1 MFGPFAYFN
10 KFQLSIA
17 LIALL
22 APLPLAAEDVSFSPG
37 WQVDAASSQLR
48 FQSVKNVTK
57 VESSTFAAFSGDLAA
72 DGTLSLHVFLDS
84 VDTKIDLRN
93 VRMRFL
99 LFETFRFPEAVI
111 TAKINPADL
120 ADLPTLRRKT
130 IHLPYTLDLHGV
142 KKQLETDVAVTL
154 LQDDTVVVSSTVPV
168 VIATDDFGLAEGVQK
183 LQEAAKV
190 VIIPSGTVSF
200 DLMLKRNGGATAP
213 TTTSTTAEPTAPEVI
228 AEAPVAPA
236 APEAP
241 LPAGTAPV
249 VPDAV
254 AVDTAAVALEPT
266 GDLDLEACTGRF
278 EILSRSGNINFQSG
292 SAKLQASSAPLLD
305 SVADII
311 ARCPGLKIE
320 ISGHTDSDGA
330 PAANQSLSQSR
341 AKSVM
346 RYLVGKGLAAD
357 RFTAVGYGED
367 KPIFANDTTEHKSR
381 NRRIEFA
388 LVQ

>member
-1 MFGPFAYFN
+1 MIGLFDA
-10 KFQLSIA
+10 LVRIRLHLA

-22 APLPLAAEDVSFSPG
+22 APLPLAAQDVSFAPG
-37 WQVDAASSQLR
+37 WQIDAQSSQLR

-57 VESSTFAAFSGDLAA
+57 VESSTFAAFSGALAA

-130 IHLPYTLDLHGV
+130 LHLIYTLDLHGV
-142 KKQLETDVAVTL
+142 KKELETDVAVTL

-168 VIATDDFGLAEGVQK
+168 VIATDDFGLSEGIQK
-183 LQEAAKV
+183 LQEAANV

-200 DLMLKRNGGATAP
+200 DLTLKRNGGAAT
-213 TTTSTTAEPTAPEVI
+213 
-228 AEAPVAPA
+228 PVAPA
-236 APEAP
+236 PAEAAPAVEPTPAEAA
-241 LPAGTAPV
+241 PATA
-249 VPDAV
+249 
-254 AVDTAAVALEPT
+254 ALEPT
-266 GDLDLEACTGRF
+266 GDLDLEACKGRF
-278 EILSRSGNINFQSG
+278 EILSRSGNINFHSG
-292 SAKLQASSAPLLD
+292 SARLQPSSAPLLD

-320 ISGHTDSDGA
+320 VSGHTDADGS
-330 PAANQSLSQSR
+330 PDANQYLSQQR
-341 AKSVM
+341 AKAVV
-346 RYLVGKGLAAD
+346 RYLVNKGLGED
-357 RFTAVGYGED
+357 RFTATGYGED
-367 KPIFANDTTEHKSR
+367 KPIFDNDTAEHKSR

-388 LVQ
+388 LVQQ

>member
-1 MFGPFAYFN
+1 MIGLFDA
-10 KFQLSIA
+10 LARIRLHLV

-22 APLPLAAEDVSFSPG
+22 APLPLAAQDASFAPG
-37 WQVDAASSQLR
+37 WQIDAQSSQLR

-57 VESSTFAAFSGDLAA
+57 VESSTFAAFSGALAA

-130 IHLPYTLDLHGV
+130 LHLTYTLDLHGV
-142 KKQLETDVAVTL
+142 KKELETDVAVTM

-168 VIATDDFGLAEGVQK
+168 VIATDDFGLSEGIQK
-183 LQEAAKV
+183 LQEAANV
-190 VIIPSGTVSF
+190 VIIPSGTISF
-200 DLMLKRNGGATAP
+200 DLTLKRNGGAITPAAPAP
-213 TTTSTTAEPTAPEVI
+213 TEAAPAVP
-228 AEAPVAPA
+228 EAAASPEAA
-236 APEAP
+236 APEA
-241 LPAGTAPV
+241 TAAIDPT
-249 VPDAV
+249 AV
-254 AVDTAAVALEPT
+254 AQEPS
-266 GDLDLEACTGRF
+266 GDLDLEACKGRF
-278 EILSRSGNINFQSG
+278 EILSRSGNINFHSG
-292 SAKLQASSAPLLD
+292 SARLQASSAPLLD

-320 ISGHTDSDGA
+320 VSGHTDTDGS
-330 PAANQSLSQSR
+330 PDANQYLSQQR
-341 AKSVM
+341 AKAVV
-346 RYLVGKGLAAD
+346 RYLVNKGLGED
-357 RFTAVGYGED
+357 RFTATGFGED
-367 KPIFANDTTEHKSR
+367 KPIFDNDTPEHKSR

-388 LVQ
+388 LVQQ